1 MFDLVREVREA
12 FPVGVMRDRDTED
25 KWELPWQKGEGNML
39 QAGEIACA
47 KAMWLVRGEM
57 RGARNQ

>member
-12 FPVGVMRDRDTED
+12 FPVGVMRDRDTEG
-25 KWELPWQKGEGNML
+25 KWELPWQKGEGTML
-39 QAGEIACA
+39 QAEEIACA